1 MELTKKCSGCGACS
15 CVCPK
20 GAIKIE
26 LNEYGFYQPKIDKD
40 KCINCGLCKKV
51 CIDNIKNET
60 NELNKNENYIAVTKN
75 KKVLDKSS
83 SGGIGY
89 IISKKFIEN
98 GYPICGVQYNKVKE
112 IAEHVIITK
121 EEDLCKIQGSKYIP
135 SYTEEAFKE
144 IIKLDKAVIFGTPCQ
159 IAGIDA
165 VLKQKNKRK
174 NFILIDIFCHRVPSL
189 LSFKNH
195 LEYLKKNNKI
205 KNEEDVT
212 FRSKKE
218 YILKI
223 GKTYSKKY
231 QYDPFYYLF
240 LRGLIFQEACYT
252 CPYRRTG
259 YSDIR
264 LGDFTNSKFLNLD
277 YSPSTMIINTDK
289 GKEVVEQIKDSIFL
303 FAEDFEK
310 VDKVQDKGDKTLP
323 KKYNY
328 YLNKLKNGKYP
339 FEILRKEMIIMNIK
353 GCIKKI
359 IKFFK
364 KNNNIKEEDIN
375 SIMNGEV
382 K

>member
-1 MELTKKCSGCGACS
+1 MELTKRCSGCGVCS
-15 CVCPK
+15 CICPK

-26 LNEYGFYQPKIDKD
+26 LNEYGFYQPKINEN
-40 KCINCGLCKKV
+40 KCINCGLCTKV
-51 CIDNIKNET
+51 CIDNIKNKT
-60 NELNKNENYIAVTKN
+60 NELNRKENYIAVTKN
-75 KKVLDKSS
+75 KKILDKSS
-83 SGGIGY
+83 SGGIAY

-98 GYPICGVQYNKVKE
+98 GYPICGVQYNKFKE

-121 EEDLCKIQGSKYIP
+121 EEDLYKIQGSKYIP

-165 VLKQKNKRK
+165 TLKQKNKRN
-174 NFILIDIFCHRVPSL
+174 NFILIDIFCHGVPSL
-189 LSFKNH
+189 LAFKNH
-195 LEYLKKNNKI
+195 LKYLKKNNKI
-205 KNEEDVT
+205 KSEEDVT

-223 GKTYSKKY
+223 GSKYKKTY
-231 QYDPFYYLF
+231 QYDPFYYFF
-240 LRGLIFQEACYT
+240 LRGLIFQEVCYT

-264 LGDFTNSKFLNLD
+264 LGDFTNPKFSNLN
-277 YSPSTMIINTDK
+277 YSPSNIIINTEK
-289 GKEVVEQIKDSIFL
+289 GKEVIKQIEDNIVL
-303 FAEDFEK
+303 FAENFEN
-310 VDKVQDKGDKTLP
+310 VDKVQDKGDKSLP

-339 FEILRKEMIIMNIK
+339 IKILKKEMIIMHIK
-353 GCIKKI
+353 GFIKKI
-359 IKFFK
+359 IVFFIK
-364 KNNNIKEEDIN
+364 HNNIKEEDIN